1 MIKTKYLLY
10 AFKQPIGT
18 KYAYWYETDKKYFS
32 STKPPKKLL
41 DNSRTIEK
49 IDKKDII
56 DNPWLEWDSNDVQ
69 KIVSKKDNICINY
82 LRSTNSELI
91 GKEEDLKLL
100 EMYSHLVNT
109 LDISKPFGFSTVKQ
123 WHKEIFAHIYPFA
136 GDLRTVNMTKGTADE
151 VWEWQLSFLNGITPF
166 DTFLKQ
172 VSAKEYDDIDKVTLD
187 ISKLIC
193 DFLFIHPF
201 REGNGRLSRLVSD
214 ILLAKN
220 GFPMIG
226 LKLKKSDNYIQRV
239 HEGYQCNYEPMREL
253 LKDKIIEEI
262 TSE

>member
-1 MIKTKYLLY
+1 
-10 AFKQPIGT
+10 
-18 KYAYWYETDKKYFS
+18 
-32 STKPPKKLL
+32 
-41 DNSRTIEK
+41 
-49 IDKKDII
+49 
-56 DNPWLEWDSNDVQ
+56 
-69 KIVSKKDNICINY
+69 
-82 LRSTNSELI
+82 
-91 GKEEDLKLL
+91 
-100 EMYSHLVNT
+100 
-109 LDISKPFGFSTVKQ
+109 
-123 WHKEIFAHIYPFA
+123 
-136 GDLRTVNMTKGTADE
+136 MTKGTADE